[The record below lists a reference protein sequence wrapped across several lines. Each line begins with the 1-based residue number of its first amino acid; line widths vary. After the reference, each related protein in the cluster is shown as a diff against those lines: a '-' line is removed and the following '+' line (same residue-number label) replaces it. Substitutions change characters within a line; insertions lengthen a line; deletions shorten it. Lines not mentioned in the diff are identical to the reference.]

1 VPSGVGLVV
10 PIILFLAFLINGAV
24 LFLVLSRGRQKHHYL
39 FAGALSV
46 YTITSFSGFLFAFRN
61 SQVDELIIYQ
71 SVMTIVS
78 SFVAP
83 CIYHFTCAYLNQP
96 RKKSTIFIW
105 AYAVIVAIFNL
116 SGKVMGKAGPMVL
129 TTSDG
134 LNLYAFQGGAT
145 DIVIYSIMTVIPLI
159 FIWLACWFLFRAR
172 RRETSPLARRHM
184 LYIIISFL
192 VTLSLVLI
200 SLLEVFLEFNEL
212 EANRLTGQ
220 MQSVVVAIFGALVGI
235 AIVKERLLD
244 ITVIIKKT
252 TLYSIFLAI
261 IIFVFSL
268 SEHLLASYVGE
279 FFGEHSIF
287 IHIIS
292 IAVVIAVLMP
302 IRQKI
307 ERAIERLFAKK
318 TVEF

>member
-1 VPSGVGLVV
+1 MPSSGDLVGTIV
-10 PIILFLAFLINGAV
+10 IFIAFLINGAA
-24 LFLVLSRGRQKHHYL
+24 LFLVLSRGRQKYHYL
-39 FAGALSV
+39 FAGALTV
-46 YTITSFSGFLFAFRN
+46 YTITSFSGFLFVLRN
-61 SQVDELIIYQ
+61 SHTDELIIYQ
-71 SVMTIVS
+71 TVLTTLSLFM
-78 SFVAP
+78 AP
-83 CIYHFTCAYLNQP
+83 CLYHFTCAYLNQP
-96 RKKSTIFIW
+96 RKISTIIIW
-105 AYAVIVAIFNL
+105 AYVVLAAANTFYSRVVGL
-116 SGKVMGKAGPMVL
+116 GPMVL

-134 LNLYAFQGGAT
+134 FNSFTFQGGTA
-145 DIVIYSIMTVIPLI
+145 DIAIYSALILIPFSIILS
-159 FIWLACWFLFRAR
+159 ACLLLFRAR

-184 LYIIISFL
+184 TYILISFL
-192 VTLSLVLI
+192 VTLFLVLI
-200 SLLEVFLEFNEL
+200 SFLEVFLEFKEL
-212 EANRLTGQ
+212 EVNRLAGQ
-220 MQSVVVAIFGALVGI
+220 MQSVVIAIFGALVGI

-252 TLYSIFLAI
+252 TIYSIFLAI
-261 IIFVFSL
+261 IVFVFSL
-268 SEHLLASYVGE
+268 SEHLLASYVSE

>member
-1 VPSGVGLVV
+1 VPSNGGLVV
-10 PIILFLAFLINGAV
+10 PIILLLAFLINGAV
-24 LFLVLSRGRQKHHYL
+24 LLLVLLRGRQKHHYL
-39 FAGALSV
+39 FAGALTV
-46 YTITSFSGFLFAFRN
+46 YTITSFSGFLFAIRN
-61 SQVDELIIYQ
+61 SHPDELIIYQ
-71 SVMTIVS
+71 SVITTVS
-78 SFVAP
+78 SFAAP

-134 LNLYAFQGGAT
+134 LNLYTFQGGAI
-145 DIVIYSIMTVIPLI
+145 DIAIFSIMVVIPLV
-159 FIWLACWFLFRAR
+159 FVGSACWFLLRAR

-184 LYIIISFL
+184 MYILISFL
-192 VTLSLVLI
+192 VTLFLTLTS
-200 SLLEVFLEFNEL
+200 FLELTEI
-212 EANRLTGQ
+212 EGNRLAGQ

-235 AIVKERLLD
+235 AIVKERLFD
-244 ITVIIKKT
+244 ITVIIKRT

-261 IIFVFSL
+261 IVFVFSL

-318 TVEF
+318 KVEF